1 MKIIE
6 LSEAKS
12 SLATYANE
20 VSGEP
25 LVIAVDGK
33 PVAALVSLE
42 NTDFETISLSMNPQ
56 FLTLIEH
63 SRARQQREGGISSK
77 EMRRRL
83 GVEQAG

>member
-20 VSGEP
+20 VSEEP
-25 LVIAVDGK
+25 LVIAIDGK

-56 FLTLIEH
+56 FMALIER
-63 SRARQQREGGISSK
+63 SRVRQQREGGISSK
-77 EMRRRL
+77 EMRQRL
-83 GVEQAG
+83 EVE

>member
-12 SLATYANE
+12 SLAAYANE

-56 FLTLIEH
+56 FMSLIER

-77 EMRRRL
+77 EIRQRL
-83 GVEQAG
+83 GVE

>member
-12 SLATYANE
+12 SLAEYANR
-20 VSGEP
+20 VSEEP

-33 PVAALVSLE
+33 PLAALVSLE
-42 NTDFETISLSMNPQ
+42 NVDLEAISLSMNPQ
-56 FLTLIEH
+56 FMALIED
-63 SRARQQREGGISSK
+63 SRTRQRREGGISSK

-83 GVEQAG
+83 GTK

>member
-12 SLATYANE
+12 SLAKYANE
-20 VSGEP
+20 VSEEP
-25 LVIAVDGK
+25 LVIAIDGK

-56 FLTLIEH
+56 FMALIER
-63 SRARQQREGGISSK
+63 SRVRQQREGGISSK
-77 EMRRRL
+77 EMRQRL
-83 GVEQAG
+83 EVE

>member
-20 VSGEP
+20 LSEEP
-25 LVIAVDGK
+25 LVIAIDGK

-56 FLTLIEH
+56 FMALIER
-63 SRARQQREGGISSK
+63 SRVRQQREGGISSK
-77 EMRRRL
+77 EMRQRL
-83 GVEQAG
+83 EVE

>member
-20 VSGEP
+20 MSGEP

-56 FLTLIEH
+56 FMSLIER

-83 GVEQAG
+83 GVE

>member
-56 FLTLIEH
+56 FMALIER

-77 EMRRRL
+77 EMRQRL
-83 GVEQAG
+83 GVE